1 MVGVMSPCILKVQ
14 VLWCYV
20 TYVHHKTAF
29 SLSGT
34 CLTVCVL
41 VVGTLTMD
49 QVVDQ
54 FDLQYQIS
62 LLNVLCSPP
71 PLHLNDA
78 NVQSQLG
85 QCLTGKAIINFNTEC
100 Q

>member
-1 MVGVMSPCILKVQ
+1 
-14 VLWCYV
+14 
-20 TYVHHKTAF
+20 
-29 SLSGT
+29 
-34 CLTVCVL
+34 
-41 VVGTLTMD
+41 MD